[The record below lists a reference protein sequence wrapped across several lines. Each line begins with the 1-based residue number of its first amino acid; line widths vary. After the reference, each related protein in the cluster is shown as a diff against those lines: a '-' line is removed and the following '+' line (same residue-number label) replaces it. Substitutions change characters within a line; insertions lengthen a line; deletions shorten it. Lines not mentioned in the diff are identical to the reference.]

1 MASPK
6 TNGPPAER
14 IALYEKLVAL
24 FPNVERKGQAMPYTS
39 INGHMFSFLDAKG
52 SLGLRLPKE
61 ERERF
66 LAEHGTELFVA
77 HGTVLKEYVTVPDE
91 LLRRPAGLKAWFA
104 MSLAY
109 VSTLKPKPTARNK
122 AKKK

>member
-1 MASPK
+1 MATAKP
-6 TNGPPAER
+6 NAPPAER

-24 FPNVERKGQAMPYTS
+24 FPSVERKGQAMPYTS
-39 INGHMFSFLDAKG
+39 VNGHMFSFLDAKG
-52 SLGLRLPKE
+52 SLALRLPRE

-66 LAEHGTELFVA
+66 LAKHGTDLFVA

-91 LLRRPAGLKAWFA
+91 LLRRPAGLKAWFT
-104 MSLAY
+104 MSLDY
-109 VSTLKPKPTARNK
+109 VSALKPKPTTRSK